1 MVGHRL
7 GEFSLTRTFRGHGRV
22 TKRLV
27 QKHNYMEKIAHIKYI
42 RITPKKLRTI
52 LDDVRGKRV
61 LEVLAQLAVTQ
72 NVPLILQN
80 AIKSCLAQIDVK
92 EHAEV
97 RVKRI
102 VAQDGPRFKR
112 FSTRRSRRSTPPIE
126 RKHHI

>member
-61 LEVLAQLAVTQ
+61 LEVLAQLAVT
-72 NVPLILQN
+72 P
-80 AIKSCLAQIDVK
+80 
-92 EHAEV
+92 
-97 RVKRI
+97 KRT
-102 VAQDGPRFKR
+102 AHFFAKCNQKLFGAN
-112 FSTRRSRRSTPPIE
+112 
-126 RKHHI
+126 